1 MTGVVLPFA
10 AIAALLLAALVVWK
24 PVLPVVLLGLLA
36 PLGLTQLPG
45 SVDLVT
51 VLSALLIATAAWQY
65 LLSGSPLVPVSW
77 AAFGA
82 CVWTVGIVASVTFS
96 ADPGRA
102 AILGT
107 WQILAAW
114 MAVGIAQLVD
124 TPQRVKA
131 VSVAVLIGATITAA
145 SGLAGGLD
153 LQEAYG
159 AAVVQGRAVGVFS
172 QPNEYGLYCAMVGAF
187 SLGVASMSRGYLRYL
202 GALCSVASIAGLAT
216 SFSRGAWVGAATAAL
231 VMAILIPQT
240 RRVQAVALICVVSAL
255 AAVSVIVP
263 YWRLPGLLASRV
275 LSVFTAEANPYDN
288 RPALLVEGLRQWAE
302 RPILGVG
309 PNMYPVE
316 SRTLLSETRTLEGQ
330 HAHNLIITTGAEQGL
345 IGLLALTLFIVA
357 VVSAARTARRLITG
371 AHSTNPNTIPI
382 GAAVTLSS
390 VGALVVIMAA
400 GLVDY
405 PLRNALTRSTAW
417 MFIGLALAGQRCL
430 ENTSLASSRQREAD
444 EHVIT
449 S

>member
-1 MTGVVLPFA
+1 
-10 AIAALLLAALVVWK
+10 
-24 PVLPVVLLGLLA
+24 
-36 PLGLTQLPG
+36 
-45 SVDLVT
+45 
-51 VLSALLIATAAWQY
+51 
-65 LLSGSPLVPVSW
+65 
-77 AAFGA
+77 
-82 CVWTVGIVASVTFS
+82 
-96 ADPGRA
+96 
-102 AILGT
+102 
-107 WQILAAW
+107 
-114 MAVGIAQLVD
+114 
-124 TPQRVKA
+124 
-131 VSVAVLIGATITAA
+131 
-145 SGLAGGLD
+145 
-153 LQEAYG
+153 
-159 AAVVQGRAVGVFS
+159 
-172 QPNEYGLYCAMVGAF
+172 
-187 SLGVASMSRGYLRYL
+187 
-202 GALCSVASIAGLAT
+202 
-216 SFSRGAWVGAATAAL
+216 
-231 VMAILIPQT
+231 
-240 RRVQAVALICVVSAL
+240 
-255 AAVSVIVP
+255 
-263 YWRLPGLLASRV
+263 
-275 LSVFTAEANPYDN
+275 
-288 RPALLVEGLRQWAE
+288 
-302 RPILGVG
+302 
-309 PNMYPVE
+309 MYPVE